1 MLRKTALQGIF
12 YILILIIFPVMIF
25 SMGFKENKTNGNNLF
40 KEGDFQGASTE
51 YSEGLAKKAD
61 YDLYY
66 NRGVSYYKLGQF
78 DKSYSDFED
87 AATYANSTGDQIKA
101 VYNAGNS
108 NFMMAETLKTENPG
122 QALEFYGQAVRHFE
136 RVLELDIDNTDAAY
150 NLELS
155 RLRLDEIEQQ
165 QNEDKEEG
173 DEQSEDQQ
181 DGDQQEG
188 SSNDGEGQKGDQQ
201 EQNQQDSEQH
211 NSDQQDADQQQ
222 PTEQGEQQQS
232 ESSES
237 AYSEEEISPKDILNE
252 EARRQEAIQTII
264 TNGSGEIVDKD
275 W

>member
-12 YILILIIFPVMIF
+12 YILILIIFPVVIF
-25 SMGFKENKTNGNNLF
+25 PMGFKENKTNGNNLF
-40 KEGDFQGASTE
+40 KEGDFEGASTE

-87 AATYANSTGDQIKA
+87 AATYANSAGDQIKA

-173 DEQSEDQQ
+173 
-181 DGDQQEG
+181 

-201 EQNQQDSEQH
+201 EQNQQDSEQP
-211 NSDQQDADQQQ
+211 NSDQQDADKQQ

-252 EARRQEAIQTII
+252 EARRQEAAQVLII
-264 TNGSGEIVDKD
+264 NGDGELVDKD

>member
-1 MLRKTALQGIF
+1 MLKKTALPRIF
-12 YILILIIFPVMIF
+12 FILIFIVSPVVIF
-25 SMGFKENKTNGNNLF
+25 SMGFKENELNGNKLY
-40 KEGDFQGASTE
+40 KESNFEGASAE
-51 YSEGLAKKAD
+51 YSEGLTKRAD

-87 AATYANSTGDQIKA
+87 AATYANSAGDQIKA

-108 NFMMAETLKTENPG
+108 NYMMAATVKTENPG

-136 RVLELDIDNTDAAY
+136 RVLELDVDNTDASY

-165 QNEDKEEG
+165 QNEDQEEG

-181 DGDQQEG
+181 DGDPREG
-188 SSNDGEGQKGDQQ
+188 NEQDSDPQ
-201 EQNQQDSEQH
+201 EQNQQNSDLQDSE
-211 NSDQQDADQQQ
+211 QQDAD
-222 PTEQGEQQQS
+222 QQS

-237 AYSEEEISPKDILNE
+237 AYSKEEISPKDILNE
-252 EARRQEAIQTII
+252 EARRQEAIQAII
-264 TNGSGEIVDKD
+264 INGSEEIVDKD